1 MANTGTIVLSYLT
14 RIYSKN
20 KVLQNI
26 LNVYHRNFKKSQ
38 SLENFKVHS
47 RSLLLSVMVKELPWK
62 ILCNAVGNFLSPRAV
77 VFRGNEENAA
87 GFRIQPFL
95 AVGEQHVPRKRS
107 EAGCP
112 RY

>member
-26 LNVYHRNFKKSQ
+26 LNVYHRNFKNSQ